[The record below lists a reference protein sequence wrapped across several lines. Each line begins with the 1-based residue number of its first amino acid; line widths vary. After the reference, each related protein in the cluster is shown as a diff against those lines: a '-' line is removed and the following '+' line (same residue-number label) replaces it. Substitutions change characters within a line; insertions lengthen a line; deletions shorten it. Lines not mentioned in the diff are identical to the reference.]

1 MTKKKDYLRPFL
13 IGECEPQ
20 WEMAFL
26 ASQLLEV
33 ESTGHEVID
42 YPDDPDTG
50 ESYFDDNWN

>member
-33 ESTGHEVID
+33 ESTGHEVIEED
-42 YPDDPDTG
+42 
-50 ESYFDDNWN
+50 ESYFDDDWN